1 MNLTLDLRVV
11 SVETFEIQ
19 NTHCMYLKQGFLYT
33 AIAVRVVIMDV
44 GQGVNVDAGAQ
55 VAEGASGEQGQ
66 GVQLPR
72 WNSW

>member
-33 AIAVRVVIMDV
+33 ASAVKVVRMDV
-44 GQGVNVDAGAQ
+44 RQGVNVDAGAQ
-55 VAEGASGEQGQ
+55 VAEGVSGEQGQ